1 MVRRVTA
8 TGILFTDHYQLTM
21 AQLYHRQGL
30 HERSSQFD
38 YYFRSYP
45 DYGEHQAGYCIAA
58 GLEPFIHWMT
68 GVEVTDSD
76 ISALSGLRG
85 AQGAPIFE
93 EGFLDWLRGSG
104 GYGSV
109 SMRAIPEGRVVHPD
123 VPLAIVDAPLA
134 VAQLLE
140 TPLLNQL
147 NFPTLIATKASRVV
161 EATRGGSVLE
171 FGMRRAPGWA
181 ANAATRASLIGG
193 ADYSSNAGE
202 SFALGV
208 PSRGTHAH
216 SMVQVFMA
224 IAGGELEAFR
234 AYAELYP
241 DDCLL
246 LVDTIDTLESGVPNA
261 IKVFEELRAKG
272 HRPVGIRLDS
282 GDLAHLAVRAARML
296 DDAGFGDVSIAL
308 SSQLDELTIFQIRT
322 QIVDEAGQWNVDPD
336 DLLRRLVYG
345 VGSRMTTSH
354 GDPSL
359 DGVYKAVSVDDEA
372 GTGRP
377 AVKIS
382 DTPAK
387 IVNPGEKDV
396 WRIYSTRGTAT
407 ADLIGLRGERP
418 DAGALSLVHP
428 SRPTVRRVLTPDQI
442 GGIEPLLVDVM
453 HQGAVL
459 VDLSE
464 LGDVPTARKRRAAD
478 LARLD
483 PGVRRLVNPHTYH
496 VSLTEALS
504 ELKWNLVADHSA

>member
-1 MVRRVTA
+1 MSA

-21 AQLYHRQGL
+21 AQLYHRQGI
-30 HERSSQFD
+30 HERPSQFD

-45 DYGEHQAGYCIAA
+45 DYGEHQAGYCVFA
-58 GLEPFIHWMT
+58 GLEPLVHWMT
-68 GVEVTDSD
+68 SVEVTDAD
-76 ISALSGLRG
+76 IAALGGLRG
-85 AQGAPIFE
+85 AAGAATF
-93 EGFLDWLRGSG
+93 GRDFLDWLRGSG
-104 GYGSV
+104 AYGSV
-109 SMRAIPEGRVVHPD
+109 SMRAVPEGRIVHPGA
-123 VPLAIVDAPLA
+123 PLAIVDAPLA

-161 EATRGGSVLE
+161 EATKGGTVLE

-193 ADYSSNAGE
+193 ADFSSNAGE
-202 SFALGV
+202 SAALGI

-234 AYAELYP
+234 AYAEVYP

-261 IKVFEELRAKG
+261 IRVFEELRARG

-282 GDLAHLAVRAARML
+282 GDLAHLAVRSAKLL

-322 QIVDEAGQWNVDPD
+322 QILEEAGRWGVDAD
-336 DLLRRLVYG
+336 HLLARLVYG

-359 DGVYKAVSVDDEA
+359 DGVYKTVSVDDLA
-372 GTGRP
+372 GQGRP

-387 IVNPGEKDV
+387 IVNPGEKDL
-396 WRIYSTRGTAT
+396 WRVYSGRGTAT
-407 ADLIGLRGERP
+407 ADLIGLRGEHLDR
-418 DAGALSLVHP
+418 AGLTLIHP
-428 SRPTVRRVLTPDQI
+428 SRPTVRRRLGGADI
-442 GGIEPLLVDVM
+442 GEIEPLLT
-453 HQGAVL
+453 GVL
-459 VDLSE
+459 VKGSPQIDLAE
-464 LGDVPTARKRRAAD
+464 LGDVAAARARRDAD

-496 VSLTEALS
+496 VSLTPALS
-504 ELKWNLVADHSA
+504 ELKWRLVADHSA